1 MSSLIYLNYYSNIDS
16 KRKYYIAGFDLD
28 WTIIK
33 TKSGNIFPKDKSD
46 WEIWDPTVLIKL
58 KELSKDPD
66 CLIVIISNQKGLGI
80 PNKKFLSVKEFKE
93 KINNIH
99 KSFGI
104 NFIFMASLQDDIY
117 RKPRIG
123 SIDFLADKEQIQMN
137 ITKSFYVGDMA
148 GRPGDKT
155 DTDIKFAKNL
165 NVQFL
170 TPEEFFLG
178 DKSNSN
184 YKLSGYLLDNNSK
197 NTKINIKPEN
207 NKMIVISGY
216 PGSGKSHLANKLS
229 NEYDGKSFKLFSRDL
244 FQNKFYKKLDESM
257 EQGEP
262 VIIEGLYPTNQSRQ
276 ELITLAEKYHYNTT
290 YIHVKTTYELA
301 YHLNLYRSLFEDK
314 NKIPEIVYMKYRKNF
329 EYPDD
334 EDWNEI
340 KEYHPHISGKFNK
353 FYLY

>member
-33 TKSGNIFPKDKSD
+33 TKSGNIFPKDKFD
-46 WEIWDPTVLIKL
+46 WEIWDQKVLLKL
-58 KELSKDPD
+58 QELSKDPD
-66 CLIVIISNQKGLGI
+66 CLIVIISNQKGIGI

-99 KSFGI
+99 KLLDI
-104 NFIFMASLQDDIY
+104 NFIFIGCLQDDIY

-123 SIDFLADKEQIQMN
+123 SIDFMIDKEQIHMN
-137 ITKSFYVGDMA
+137 MTKSFYVGDMA
-148 GRPGDKT
+148 GRAGDKT
-155 DTDIKFAKNL
+155 DTDIKFAKNIGI
-165 NVQFL
+165 QFF

-178 DKSNSN
+178 DKSNLN

-229 NEYDGKSFKLFSRDL
+229 NECDGKEFTLFSRDL
-244 FQNKFYKKLDESM
+244 LQNKFHKKLEESM

-262 VIIEGLYPTNQSRQ
+262 VIVEGLYPTNLARQ
-276 ELITLAEKYHYNTT
+276 ELITLADKYHYTT
-290 YIHVKTTYELA
+290 LYIHVKTSYELA
-301 YHLNLYRSLFEDK
+301 YHLNLYRSLFEEK
-314 NKIPEIVYMKYRKNF
+314 EKIPEIVYMKYRKNF
-329 EYPDD
+329 EYPDNK
-334 EDWNEI
+334 DWNEI
-340 KEYHPHISGKFNK
+340 KEYHPHISKKINK